1 LFFNTILLYN
11 KGMKAHTTHPA
22 AQWQR
27 DARQRPSPD
36 WSLRLAAMA
45 GHMRLDKVAARR
57 AALIDL
63 LADGRPH
70 LREEIWAVIAG
81 RLGEDC
87 WGKLPREALARDLA
101 ALRQGGLRIAYSRRP
116 EIAGYYLQY
125 PPLERP
131 PAQQYEAPSP
141 ELTEAIRRLSVT
153 EKNERAFAAA
163 DFALRQK
170 QLLLAEEHPNWS
182 EEEVDLEARRLVF
195 GREDETPDSVIIAKL
210 QAYTGSRPT
219 RHLED
224 IALIVSQQGSKLAQ
238 KQLDIVAAG
247 LPAIAERRPDG

>member
-1 LFFNTILLYN
+1 MSTQS
-11 KGMKAHTTHPA
+11 THPSLEWA
-22 AQWQR
+22 K
-27 DARQRPSPD
+27 DARQRPSPG

-70 LREEIWAVIAG
+70 LREEIWAAIAG

-87 WGKLPREALARDLA
+87 WGKLPREALARDMA
-101 ALRQGGLRIAYSRRP
+101 ALRQGGIRIAYSRRP

-131 PAQQYEAPSP
+131 PGPQYEASSP
-141 ELTEAIRRLSVT
+141 ELTEAIRQLSVA

-170 QLLLAEEHPNWS
+170 QLILSEEHPDWPDD
-182 EEEVDLEARRLVF
+182 ETDREARRLVF
-195 GREDETPDSVIIAKL
+195 GSSEE
-210 QAYTGSRPT
+210 AYR
-219 RHLED
+219 
-224 IALIVSQQGSKLAQ
+224 
-238 KQLDIVAAG
+238 
-247 LPAIAERRPDG
+247 